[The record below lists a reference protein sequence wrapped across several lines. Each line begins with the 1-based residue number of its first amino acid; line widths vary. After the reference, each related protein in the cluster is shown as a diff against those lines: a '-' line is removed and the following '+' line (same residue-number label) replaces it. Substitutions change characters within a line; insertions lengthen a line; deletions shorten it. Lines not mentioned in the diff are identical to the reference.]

1 MTKSHEN
8 QENLIQKFYI
18 GHNFP
23 YNPRSV
29 TNIPEHLNLEEVDT
43 NEKLAAH
50 QLRHLVRFCPNLKR
64 IRFKYLPANDFTSL
78 YLRRQQS
85 LQEPEPMRT
94 DDSLESDESPT
105 RSIKR

>member
-1 MTKSHEN
+1 MTS
-8 QENLIQKFYI
+8 FC
-18 GHNFP
+18 F
-23 YNPRSV
+23 RTV

-64 IRFKYLPANDFTSL
+64 IRFKYLPVNDFAAS

-85 LQEPEPMRT
+85 FQEPEPMRMAT
-94 DDSLESDESPT
+94 DDSLESDESLG
-105 RSIKR
+105 SNKR